1 MQGDHPRVIGESV
14 IEVIWFFYILGELGE
29 SVGSLLG
36 RSWFVVLAAI
46 VENVIFPLGKQARA

>member
-1 MQGDHPRVIGESV
+1 MIGESV